1 MAERDA
7 DPASMSF
14 VSVDNVS
21 MIFAIK
27 SRTSVMA
34 LADASM
40 EIERNQF
47 VCILG
52 PSGGGKSTLLNIV
65 AGFLSPTRGVVRVA
79 GQPIEGPD
87 PSRIMVFQ
95 EFALFPWF
103 TVHQNVAFGLE
114 MKGWNTATR
123 NEAADQYIELVNLR
137 RFRDS
142 YPSELSGG
150 MKQRVAIARALAVN
164 PEILLMDE
172 PFGSLDAQ
180 TRSTMQVE
188 LLKIWEKDRKTVLF
202 VTHSVEEALVLA
214 DRIVLIS
221 GRPGRVHEVV
231 ENDLPRPRD
240 DTDPRFIALKV
251 HLKNVMLAEST
262 VEA

>member
-1 MAERDA
+1 
-7 DPASMSF
+7 MSF
-14 VSVDNVS
+14 VTVENVS
-21 MIFAIK
+21 MTFASA
-27 SRTSVMA
+27 SRAPVDA

-40 EIERNQF
+40 AVQRNQL

-65 AGFLSPTRGVVRVA
+65 AGFLSPTRGAVRVA
-79 GQPIEGPD
+79 GEIVQGPD
-87 PSRIMVFQ
+87 PRRIMVFQ

-114 MKGWNTATR
+114 MKGWSDAAR
-123 NEAADQYIELVNLR
+123 SEAAHRYIELVNLG
-137 RFRDS
+137 RFRDR

-150 MKQRVAIARALAVN
+150 MKQRVAIARALAVD

-180 TRSTMQVE
+180 TRSTMQLE

-202 VTHSVEEALVLA
+202 VTHSVDEAIVLA
-214 DRIVLIS
+214 DRIVIIA
-221 GRPGRVHEVV
+221 GRPGRVREVLDI
-231 ENDLPRPRD
+231 DLPRPRD
-240 DTDPRFIALKV
+240 DADPRFIAIKA
-251 HLKNVMLAEST
+251 HLKRSMLKESST
-262 VEA
+262 EA